1 MAETETV
8 PEEAAQV
15 TEVMEEAQ
23 VTMVEVV
30 RPGEAVEDR
39 TVIRGRDTKRVDD
52 NSSMITIFIMHLQ

>member
-15 TEVMEEAQ
+15 TEVMEEAP
-23 VTMVEVV
+23 VTMVERV

>member
-15 TEVMEEAQ
+15 TEVMEEAP
-23 VTMVEVV
+23 VTMVEEV

-39 TVIRGRDTKRVDD
+39 TVIPGRDTKRVDD
-52 NSSMITIFIMHLQ
+52 NSSMITIFILHLQ

>member
-23 VTMVEVV
+23 VTMVEEV

>member
-15 TEVMEEAQ
+15 TEVMEEAP
-23 VTMVEVV
+23 VTMVEGV

>member
-15 TEVMEEAQ
+15 MGVMEEAPA
-23 VTMVEVV
+23 TMVEEV